1 MKKITLCLAA
11 AAALLFASCGSDEDL
26 NTANQRADSL
36 QSVVDQKDEEIASLF
51 EVLSDIE
58 TNLTEI
64 SSRYSKVN
72 TLRQQNPERN
82 QKVKGEITDELA
94 VIDNMMAQN
103 KQKIAQLNSK
113 IKSLGAENEKLQNF
127 IETLNARMTEQ
138 ENQINSLMNE
148 LTISKATISKLSANV
163 SDLTRSNK
171 EKDDE
176 IARQNDEMA
185 YLADNSHRA
194 YYVVGTYSELKEKGI
209 VSKEGGLLF
218 KSQKATNSVNLSK
231 FNLIDRNKV
240 TTIEVNLRKAKLI
253 SDHPKGSYEFV
264 MDDTDKKVVK
274 QLVIKDVASFWSK
287 TDFLII
293 STK

>member
-11 AAALLFASCGSDEDL
+11 AAALLMASCGSDEDL

-36 QSVVDQKDEEIASLF
+36 QTVVDQKDEEIASLF

-171 EKDDE
+171 EKDEE

-194 YYVVGTYSELKEKGI
+194 YYVVGTYNDLKEKGI

-264 MDDTDKKVVK
+264 MDETDKKVVK

>member
-36 QSVVDQKDEEIASLF
+36 QTVVDQKDEEIASLF

-194 YYVVGTYSELKEKGI
+194 YYVVGTYNDLKEKGI

>member
-11 AAALLFASCGSDEDL
+11 AAALLFASCGSDEEL

-36 QSVVDQKDEEIASLF
+36 QTVVDQKDEEIASLF

-171 EKDDE
+171 EKDEE

-194 YYVVGTYSELKEKGI
+194 YYVVGTYNDLKEKGI

>member
-36 QSVVDQKDEEIASLF
+36 QTVVDQKDEEIASLF

-171 EKDDE
+171 EKDEE

-194 YYVVGTYSELKEKGI
+194 YYVVGTYNDLKEKGI

>member
-11 AAALLFASCGSDEDL
+11 AAALLMTSCGSDEDL

-36 QSVVDQKDEEIASLF
+36 QTVVDQKDEEIASLF

-171 EKDDE
+171 EKDEE

-194 YYVVGTYSELKEKGI
+194 YYVVGTYNDLKEKGI